1 MYVRVTITLL
11 CTCVGTRLGPFHVSG
26 TASVSHG
33 NEYKIYWRVIGDEI
47 YGTTE
52 ASEAST
58 FYVKYDEKESCSII
72 HNTDLQTQL
81 FVTVQRPF
89 LTECPLKLVSSSEHY
104 FTLLSNNKHLP
115 FPRTEE
121 EWERGSPFFIKL
133 PKVGIGW
140 KKPQRYINV
149 RRIMKEWKKKTKSSE
164 LPKHTP
170 ASGATLNFNSDHVM
184 KQEIELQTRKSI
196 IEKLEFS
203 TGSSATHE
211 IILNEPGEHEPI
223 TTQFHFTPVLVQ
235 DGRVRCTISGGPPPP
250 PSQITL

>member
-1 MYVRVTITLL
+1 M
-11 CTCVGTRLGPFHVSG
+11 SG
-26 TASVSHG
+26 TASISHG
-33 NEYKIYWRVIGDEI
+33 SEYKIYWRVIGDEI

-58 FYVKYDEKESCSII
+58 FDVQYDEKGSCSII
-72 HNTDLQTQL
+72 HKTDLQTQL

-89 LTECPLKLVSSSEHY
+89 LTECPLKLVSSFEHC

-121 EWERGSPFFIKL
+121 ELERGSPFFIRI
-133 PKVGIGW
+133 PRRGIGLFE
-140 KKPQRYINV
+140 PQRYINI
-149 RRIMKEWKKKTKSSE
+149 RRIMKGWKKKTKSSE
-164 LPKHTP
+164 LLKNTP
-170 ASGATLNFNSDHVM
+170 ARGATLDFNSDHVM

-203 TGSSATHE
+203 TGSSATYE
-211 IILNEPGEHEPI
+211 IILDKPSEHEPI
-223 TTQFHFTPVLVQ
+223 TTQFYFTPVLVH

-250 PSQITL
+250 PTQITL